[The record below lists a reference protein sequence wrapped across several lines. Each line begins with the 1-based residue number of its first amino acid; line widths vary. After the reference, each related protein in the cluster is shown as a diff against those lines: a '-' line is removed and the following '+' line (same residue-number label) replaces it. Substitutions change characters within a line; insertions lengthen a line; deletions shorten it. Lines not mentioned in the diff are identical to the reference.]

1 MLNIYSHKNLYT
13 YVYIYTYKNTYTYE
27 NLHFFSIPILNQWE
41 VHGIIQEMML
51 GQLTC
56 HLEKHRLNICILYMS
71 QTTKN
76 KTSKWKSQKQKYKSP
91 RRKHKVLKN
100 NLNSADS
107 FSKYTKLQTQK
118 KLINWITVLK
128 KSWFF

>member
-56 HLEKHRLNICILYMS
+56 HLEKHRLNICILYK
-71 QTTKN
+71 QPKTKIPN
-76 KTSKWKSQKQKYKSP
+76 ENPKSKNT
-91 RRKHKVLKN
+91 KVLEEN
-100 NLNSADS
+100 MR
-107 FSKYTKLQTQK
+107 F
-118 KLINWITVLK
+118 
-128 KSWFF
+128 

>member
-51 GQLTC
+51 GQ
-56 HLEKHRLNICILYMS
+56 
-71 QTTKN
+71 
-76 KTSKWKSQKQKYKSP
+76 
-91 RRKHKVLKN
+91 
-100 NLNSADS
+100 
-107 FSKYTKLQTQK
+107 
-118 KLINWITVLK
+118 
-128 KSWFF
+128 